1 MLLKIAWRNLWRNK
15 RRSVIVIISVTIGL
29 VATIFTD
36 TISMGFLAQML
47 DNQIRSSLGHI
58 QIHKKGFND
67 NKTIQNSISNPQ
79 FVEDKIKQVKDIEYY
94 STRVISY
101 GLLSS
106 ATASSGIL
114 INGVNPEQEQ
124 FVTNIKQSIVEG
136 RYLNNGRHEI
146 IIGTELAKKLG
157 VGLGDKVVAM
167 ATALGGDIGSDVFRI
182 VGLFKT
188 FSSDFDKSMMFIP
201 LQSAQAML
209 NLGNKV
215 SEFAIII
222 KDTRQVDNIKSKIID
237 KLNSNYEVL
246 SYKDII
252 PLLIMQLDLFK
263 QSMLVFYF
271 IIGLALIF
279 GITNTM
285 LMAVFERINEFGVL
299 MAIGMKNSRIF
310 VMIILEALF
319 LGIVGTVIGMIA
331 GMLIYWPLSYSGIN
345 LSVFS
350 DSLAAWGTG
359 NIIYPVLYME
369 GILNAIFIVPF
380 ISVIAAIYPAI
391 KAIRLEPMYAIRY
404 V

>member
-1 MLLKIAWRNLWRNK
+1 MLLKIAGRNLWRNK
-15 RRSVIVIISVTIGL
+15 RRSFIVIISVTVGL

-47 DNQIRSSLGHI
+47 DNQIRSSLAHI
-58 QIHKKGFND
+58 QIHKKGFNN

-79 FVEDKIKQVKDIEYY
+79 FVDNEIKQVKGIKHY
-94 STRVISY
+94 SARVINY

-106 ATASSGIL
+106 ATASSGVL
-114 INGVNPEQEQ
+114 INGIIPDEEQ
-124 FVTNIKQSIVEG
+124 FITNIKQSIVKG
-136 RYLNNGRHEI
+136 RYLDGGRHEI

-157 VGLGDKVVAM
+157 VDLGDKVVAM

-182 VGLFKT
+182 VGLYKT
-188 FSSDFDKSMMFIP
+188 FSSDFDKSTIFIAIK
-201 LQSAQAML
+201 SAQTML
-209 NLGNKV
+209 NLGNRV
-215 SEFAIII
+215 SEFAIIV
-222 KDTRQVDNIKSKIID
+222 KDTRQVDNIKIKLID
-237 KLNSNYEVL
+237 KLNDKYEVL
-246 SYKDII
+246 TYKDIM

-310 VMIILEALF
+310 SMIIFEALF
-319 LGIVGTVIGMIA
+319 LGLVGTVFGLIA
-331 GMLIYWPLSYSGIN
+331 GLLIYWPLSYSGIN
-345 LSVFS
+345 LSAFS
-350 DSLAAWGTG
+350 DSLSAWGTG

-380 ISVIAAIYPAI
+380 ISVVAAIYPAI
-391 KAIRLEPMYAIRY
+391 KAIRLEPIYAIRY
-404 V
+404 I

>member
-15 RRSVIVIISVTIGL
+15 RRSVIVIISITVGL
-29 VATIFTD
+29 IATILTD
-36 TISMGFLAQML
+36 TLSMGFLAQML
-47 DNQIRSSLGHI
+47 DNQVRSSLAHI

-67 NKTIQNSISNPQ
+67 NKTIQNSISNPL
-79 FVEDKIKQVKDIEYY
+79 FVEDKINQVKGIEHY
-94 STRVISY
+94 SVRVISF

-114 INGVNPEQEQ
+114 INGINPEQEQ
-124 FVTNIKQSIVEG
+124 FVTNIKQSIVKGKYLDGGG
-136 RYLNNGRHEI
+136 REI

-157 VGLGDKVVAM
+157 VGVGDKVVAM

-182 VGLFKT
+182 VGLYKT
-188 FSSDFDKSMMFIP
+188 FSSDFDKSTMFIP
-201 LQSAQAML
+201 LQSAQKML

-215 SEFAIII
+215 SSFAIIV
-222 KDTRQVDNIKSKIID
+222 KDTRQVDEIKNNLID
-237 KLNSNYEVL
+237 HLGGNYEVL
-246 SYKDII
+246 TYKDIM

-299 MAIGMKNSRIF
+299 MSIGMKNSRIF
-310 VMIILEALF
+310 IMIILEALF
-319 LGIVGTVIGMIA
+319 LGIVGTIIGMAA
-331 GMLIYWPLSYSGIN
+331 GLLIYWPLSYSGIN
-345 LSVFS
+345 LSAFS
-350 DSLAAWGTG
+350 TSLSAWGTG
-359 NIIYPVLYME
+359 NIIYPVLYIE
-369 GILNAIFIVPF
+369 GFLNAIFIVPF

-391 KAIRLEPMYAIRY
+391 KAIRLEPIYAIRY
-404 V
+404 I